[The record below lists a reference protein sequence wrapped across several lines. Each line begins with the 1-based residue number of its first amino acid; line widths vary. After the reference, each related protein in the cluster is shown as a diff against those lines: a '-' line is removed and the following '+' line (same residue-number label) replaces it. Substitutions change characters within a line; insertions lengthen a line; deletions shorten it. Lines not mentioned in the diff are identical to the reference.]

1 MYRSCIGQKIINLLS
16 TESTNDYV
24 RELSEKKK
32 VSEGTLVIA
41 AEQTKGRG
49 YGENSWFAESGKNLT
64 FSFLLYPSFLKADQ
78 QFLISKMVSLALVDY
93 LNEYSK
99 NVTIKWPND
108 IFIHDK
114 KIAGI
119 LIENDLAGQKI
130 LKSIIGIGININ
142 QDEFP
147 PSIPNPLSLKQLN
160 NKKYP
165 LKNELRKII
174 STLNKRYEYLISGT
188 NHKINKEYHSYLFRK
203 DQLTMFQDSNSIFQ
217 ARIKGVTDFGQIILE
232 SNDGKRLEY
241 NFKEIEFLL

>member
-1 MYRSCIGQKIINLLS
+1 MHQSCIGQKIINLLS

-78 QFLISKMVSLALVDY
+78 QFLVSKMVSLALVDY
-93 LNEYSK
+93 LKEYSK

-114 KIAGI
+114 KVAGI
-119 LIENDLAGQKI
+119 LIENDLAGKKI
-130 LKSIIGIGININ
+130 LKTIIGIGININ
-142 QDEFP
+142 QDKFL
-147 PSIPNPLSLKQLN
+147 PSIPNPLSIRQLT
-160 NKKYP
+160 NKKYS
-165 LKNELRKII
+165 LKNELHKII